1 MRGLGGS
8 CIVGPWERH
17 SRPDHIREEPPSEP
31 KPPRTPEEN
40 AWIGP
45 VPPPDLRKSA
55 KHKRNGW
62 PAAVAWLEKT
72 GHTVE
77 VVKGYKGPTCGAYAV
92 AAVGSG
98 FLKIGHAKHFRN
110 RIESLQTPCP
120 HPLAVVALISGCNPD
135 ADNCHEWDLHRD
147 LATFRVRGEW
157 FRDCD
162 EVRAH
167 LRGAVERAGGIWVV
181 SCAR

>member
-1 MRGLGGS
+1 MSRARGGS

-17 SRPDHIREEPPSEP
+17 SQPARIIEAEP
-31 KPPRTPEEN
+31 KPRRTVAEEQ
-40 AWIGP
+40 WIGP
-45 VPPPDLRKSA
+45 MPPPDLTKSR

-62 PAAVAWLEKT
+62 PAAVAWLEKL
-72 GHTVE
+72 GHTVQ
-77 VVKGYKGPTCGAYAV
+77 VMKGYKGPTGGAYAV

-98 FLKIGHAKHFRN
+98 FLKIGSAKHFRN

-120 HPLAVVALISGCNPD
+120 HPLAVVALISGYNEY
-135 ADNCHEWDLHRD
+135 ADGCHELDLHRD
-147 LATFRVRGEW
+147 LAAFRMRGEW

-162 EVRAH
+162 EVRSH
-167 LRGAVERAGGIWVV
+167 LKQATEKAGGVWVV